1 MQSRPTSN
9 LIDPRTFLLNVSKF
23 NPQLSRNLY
32 LLCGDASLDLIA
44 RSLEEKR
51 NQHPSLSHYGVQAWK
66 HITCALKNFIR
77 KIAERKGIKLV
88 VFIDV
93 NSSFS
98 IITELA
104 LAASDKL
111 LVPITDEHLH
121 RNGFEYMFALL
132 YGFSHPSNVYYYYRH
147 YSFYYRA
154 NQHDVKLPKIHLI
167 LNKINKPTSQNTSN
181 LRIFLILFISLP
193 DQKIKFTL
201 VISHSLF
208 VKIK

>member
-1 MQSRPTSN
+1 
-9 LIDPRTFLLNVSKF
+9 VSKF

-32 LLCGDASLDLIA
+32 LLCGDSSLELIA

-51 NQHPSLSHYGVQAWK
+51 NQHPSLSHHGAQAWK
-66 HITCALKNFIR
+66 HVTCALKHFIR

-93 NSSFS
+93 ASSFS

-104 LAASDKL
+104 LAAADKL
-111 LVPITDEHLH
+111 LVPVTEDHLH

-167 LNKINKPTSQNTSN
+167 LNKISKSSLLAAAASTSSSANSTYPYS
-181 LRIFLILFISLP
+181 
-193 DQKIKFTL
+193 FTL
-201 VISHSLF
+201 HHL
-208 VKIK
+208 